1 MEPLLFNEDNHLIGT
16 RTGDGSH
23 STNQQPNTSSRR
35 ASLSSCTY
43 PIRGRARTRILCSG
57 YNVRLKT
64 RREAKIRPLKK
75 KLRSTN
81 TLPTT
86 SHKNLYS
93 SGRDWSQ
100 HKTPK
105 NFMYADYIQLLR
117 NINKH
122 ARANWFINTSEAQK
136 TNLEDSRKSHHNIQR
151 RAYHSRQ
158 SPTDSP
164 VRGQEVGETRS
175 PGRRGLT
182 FMTWSPVIY
191 ELSRFI

>member
-1 MEPLLFNEDNHLIGT
+1 M
-16 RTGDGSH
+16 
-23 STNQQPNTSSRR
+23 
-35 ASLSSCTY
+35 
-43 PIRGRARTRILCSG
+43 LCAG

-64 RREAKIRPLKK
+64 RRETKIRPLKK

-158 SPTDSP
+158 FPH
-164 VRGQEVGETRS
+164 GQSGAGTRS
-175 PGRRGLT
+175 GRNTQSRTKGSYIYDVESCHIRTLT
-182 FMTWSPVIY
+182 IH
-191 ELSRFI
+191 L